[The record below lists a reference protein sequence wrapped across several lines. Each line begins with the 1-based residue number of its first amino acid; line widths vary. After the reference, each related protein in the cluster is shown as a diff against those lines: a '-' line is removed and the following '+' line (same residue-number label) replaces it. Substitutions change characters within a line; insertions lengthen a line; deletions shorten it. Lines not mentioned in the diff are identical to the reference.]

1 MYGLRY
7 TLPFLDIDGLRNV
20 VNFYK
25 RDYSGGVEVLQGV
38 AGQEVIIQKNLG
50 GNGDIEWI
58 NTTEVAI
65 SFYPSESVNLTSF
78 RSMSN
83 RDWRVEIIE
92 NGEILYVLWL
102 VNSDA
107 RQPMAIRNRPVSLKA
122 TDGLGLLKNKKIDI
136 QRTEI
141 VWVNTETL
149 EEKTQVSQPHGD
161 NWVSDEVTMSLDY
174 FEKQGVVNLLFLCF
188 QKTGFDLGVRV
199 VWNVVSDYMVAGED
213 SPLSLIV
220 ISLDA
225 FKGKSVYDTLLM
237 LCQTFGFYIEQ
248 FRGQWRVIRINELA
262 SRKHI
267 GVDYTF
273 TENGTYQVSSEHE
286 QTVKIGSI
294 LRDYPDVYYVNDDHD
309 TFFFEPYK
317 SLSVKCV
324 FGQGRNLIDGDF
336 KNVGNL
342 IQRGWSVFLLNPT
355 FIVNRESQK
364 YGFELSG
371 STPEGYMRLPR
382 IQALKGQGIKFSFDF
397 KRFGGNNNTTLF
409 KVSLFIANAIETTGY
424 IFKDSETDS
433 LAIAGDWEFTTTFD
447 KWVKRGKANMPST
460 FLDNDWS
467 WKRFELTTPV
477 WTGSDYSIQIEIGN
491 VNNTPSGTVAYA
503 NFEAKVYSSGSQPKS
518 QKTTINTIAEC
529 DYSPSDFDIQF
540 VDDAR
545 SDLVTSIG
553 GVYSWCRP
561 NRIETLTFDEVLA
574 TSLYN
579 LRMHDNPNIEGSFM
593 YKGRLMTCDTFWN
606 DAFDPRYLFWSG
618 EINLRNKEIRGVFVP
633 ICDTDI
639 SRNVEYSYNDVNDNE
654 NVTLRKLITITE
666 VETGNDLDID
676 TNGSEYE
683 FGSDLNDLP

>member
-7 TLPFLDIDGLRNV
+7 TLPFLDIDGLQNV

-38 AGQEVIIQKNLG
+38 AGQEVIISKNLG
-50 GNGDIEWI
+50 GNGDIEWL
-58 NTTEVAI
+58 NTVEVTV

-83 RDWRVEIIE
+83 REWQIEIVE
-92 NGEILYVLWL
+92 NGEVLYNLWL

-122 TDGLGLLKNKKIDI
+122 TDGLGLLKTQKIDI
-136 QRTEI
+136 QRTET

-149 EEKTQVSQPHGD
+149 EEKTQTLQPSGE
-161 NWVSDEVTMSLDY
+161 NWTSDTVTMSIDY
-174 FEKQGVVNLLFLCF
+174 FEKQGVLNLLFLCF

-199 VWNVVSDYMVAGED
+199 VYNVVNDEMQESED
-213 SPLSLIV
+213 SRLAFIV
-220 ISLDA
+220 VSLDA
-225 FKGKSVYDTLLM
+225 FKGKSVYDILLI

-248 FRGQWRVIRINELA
+248 WHGQWRVIRINELA
-262 SRKHI
+262 TRKHI
-267 GVDYTF
+267 AVDYTF
-273 TENGTYQVSSEHE
+273 TENGTYQVSSEYE
-286 QTVKIGSI
+286 QVSKIGSI
-294 LRDYPDVYYVNDDHD
+294 LRDYPDTYYINDDHD

-317 SLSVKCV
+317 SLSVKCE

-342 IQRGWSVFLLNPT
+342 IQRGWSIFLLNPV
-355 FIVNRESQK
+355 FIVNREAQK

-371 STPEGYMRLPR
+371 YTAGGYLRSPAM
-382 IQALKGQGIKFSFDF
+382 QVLKGQGVKFSFDF
-397 KRFGGNNNTTLF
+397 KRFGNND
-409 KVSLFIANAIETTGY
+409 NATSFRFRLYQNGQNIRL
-424 IFKDSETDS
+424 FKDSVSDS
-433 LAIAGDWEFTTTFD
+433 LAISGE
-447 KWVKRGKANMPST
+447 WVDYDVLISRNKQNMPTT

-467 WKRFELTTPV
+467 WKRFEVTLPV
-477 WTGSDYSIQIEIGN
+477 WTESDYSVIFDISNAGN
-491 VNNTPSGTVAYA
+491 TESGTVAYA

-561 NRIETLTFDEVLA
+561 NRVEALTFDEVLA

-593 YKGRLMTCDTFWN
+593 YKGKLMTCDTFWN

-639 SRNVEYSYNDVNDNE
+639 SRNVEYSYNDANDNE
-654 NVTLRKLITITE
+654 NVTLRKLVTIIET
-666 VETGNDLDID
+666 ETGSDLDLGVD
-676 TNGSEYE
+676 ANGLEYE
-683 FGSDLNDLP
+683 YGNDLNDLP